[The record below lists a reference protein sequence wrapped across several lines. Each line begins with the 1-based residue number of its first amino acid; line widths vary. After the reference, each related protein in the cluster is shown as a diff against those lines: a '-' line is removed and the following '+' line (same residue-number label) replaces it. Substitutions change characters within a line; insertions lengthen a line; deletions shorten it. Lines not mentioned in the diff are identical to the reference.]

1 MRSTAKTS
9 EYDYLTHLS
18 RFARALRSLGL
29 LVGPSEVSDALN
41 LLYRRN
47 SASKLLLS
55 RSSLYWTLR
64 SLFVSR
70 KSEIHLFD
78 SAFERFWSFDFIP
91 VKEDINKE
99 SDLFRGGKDFRRRRS
114 DSVIPE
120 HDSSSGNLLF
130 HPEKMGANDRES
142 REYLEISHL
151 AENEIIE
158 IPRIAS
164 RLIKSLSDRPGRR
177 YHRGGRHGSVDIRSI
192 FRTNLGHGGELLKIP
207 RKEKLPRVPKLIMLL
222 DVSGSMD
229 KHTKNLLRL
238 AFEVCR
244 QTTKVRVFVFS
255 TILTEVTRD
264 LRAPTVGEAVKKISG
279 RVSHWSGGTKI
290 GICLY
295 EFQRV
300 YSTDL
305 DRDTTVM
312 LMSDGWDTGEPQEVV
327 TGIRKLSRVV
337 KKIIWLNPLL
347 GTDRYEQD
355 TRTLKAVESYVDIFA
370 SSRNIESL
378 KKLPELVS

>member
-1 MRSTAKTS
+1 MKTS

-18 RFARALRSLGL
+18 RFARALRSRGL

-378 KKLPELVS
+378 KKLPELVR

>member
-337 KKIIWLNPLL
+337 KRIIWLNPLL

>member
-1 MRSTAKTS
+1 
-9 EYDYLTHLS
+9 
-18 RFARALRSLGL
+18 
-29 LVGPSEVSDALN
+29 
-41 LLYRRN
+41 
-47 SASKLLLS
+47 
-55 RSSLYWTLR
+55 
-64 SLFVSR
+64 
-70 KSEIHLFD
+70 
-78 SAFERFWSFDFIP
+78 
-91 VKEDINKE
+91 
-99 SDLFRGGKDFRRRRS
+99 
-114 DSVIPE
+114 
-120 HDSSSGNLLF
+120 LLF

-142 REYLEISHL
+142 REYREIPHL
-151 AENEIIE
+151 AEEEIIE
-158 IPRIAS
+158 IPRIAN

-192 FRTNLGHGGELLKIP
+192 FRANLGHGGELFKIP
-207 RKEKLPRVPKLIMLL
+207 RKEKLPRVPHLIMLL

-244 QTTKVRVFVFS
+244 QTNKVRVFVFS

-300 YSTDL
+300 YSADL

-327 TGIRKLSRVV
+327 VGIRRLSRLV
-337 KKIIWLNPLL
+337 KRIIWLNPLL
-347 GTDRYEQD
+347 GTDSYEQD

-378 KKLPELVS
+378 KKLPELVR

>member
-1 MRSTAKTS
+1 MKTS

>member
-1 MRSTAKTS
+1 MRTS

-41 LLYRRN
+41 LLYERN
-47 SASKLLLS
+47 SASILLLN
-55 RSSLYWTLR
+55 RSSLYWMLR

-78 SAFERFWSFDFIP
+78 GAFERFWSFDFIP
-91 VKEDINKE
+91 VKEDVDTE
-99 SDLFRGGKDFRRRRS
+99 SNLFRGGKDFRRRRS

-130 HPEKMGANDRES
+130 HPEKVGANDRES

-151 AENEIIE
+151 AEDEIIE
-158 IPRIAS
+158 IPRIAN
-164 RLIKSLSDRPGRR
+164 RLVKTLCDRPGRR

-207 RKEKLPRVPKLIMLL
+207 RKEKLPRVPKLVMLL

>member
-1 MRSTAKTS
+1 VKTS

-55 RSSLYWTLR
+55 RSSLYWTLI

-130 HPEKMGANDRES
+130 HPEKIGADDRES

-207 RKEKLPRVPKLIMLL
+207 RKEKLPRVPKLVMLL

>member
-41 LLYRRN
+41 LLYRIN

-130 HPEKMGANDRES
+130 HPEKMGADDRES

>member
-120 HDSSSGNLLF
+120 H
-130 HPEKMGANDRES
+130 
-142 REYLEISHL
+142 
-151 AENEIIE
+151 
-158 IPRIAS
+158 
-164 RLIKSLSDRPGRR
+164 
-177 YHRGGRHGSVDIRSI
+177 
-192 FRTNLGHGGELLKIP
+192 
-207 RKEKLPRVPKLIMLL
+207 
-222 DVSGSMD
+222 
-229 KHTKNLLRL
+229 
-238 AFEVCR
+238 
-244 QTTKVRVFVFS
+244 
-255 TILTEVTRD
+255 
-264 LRAPTVGEAVKKISG
+264 
-279 RVSHWSGGTKI
+279 
-290 GICLY
+290 
-295 EFQRV
+295 
-300 YSTDL
+300 
-305 DRDTTVM
+305 
-312 LMSDGWDTGEPQEVV
+312 
-327 TGIRKLSRVV
+327 
-337 KKIIWLNPLL
+337 
-347 GTDRYEQD
+347 
-355 TRTLKAVESYVDIFA
+355 
-370 SSRNIESL
+370 
-378 KKLPELVS
+378 

>member
-1 MRSTAKTS
+1 MRTS

-18 RFARALRSLGL
+18 RFTRALRSLGL

-41 LLYRRN
+41 FLYNKN
-47 SASKLLLS
+47 SASIVLLN

-64 SLFVSR
+64 TLFVSR
-70 KSEIHLFD
+70 KPEIYLFD
-78 SAFERFWSFDFIP
+78 DAFEKFWSFDFIP
-91 VKEDINKE
+91 VREDIDTE
-99 SDLFRGGKDFRRRRS
+99 SDLFSGGKDFRRRRS

-142 REYLEISHL
+142 REYREIPHL
-151 AENEIIE
+151 AEEEIIE
-158 IPRIAS
+158 IPRIAN

-192 FRTNLGHGGELLKIP
+192 FRANLGHGGELFKIP
-207 RKEKLPRVPKLIMLL
+207 RKEKLPRVPHLIMLL

-229 KHTKNLLRL
+229 KHSKNLLRL

-244 QTTKVRVFVFS
+244 QTNKVRVFVFS

-300 YSTDL
+300 YSADL

-327 TGIRKLSRVV
+327 VGIRRLSRLV
-337 KKIIWLNPLL
+337 KRIIWLNPLL
-347 GTDRYEQD
+347 GTDSYEQD

-378 KKLPELVS
+378 KKLPELVR